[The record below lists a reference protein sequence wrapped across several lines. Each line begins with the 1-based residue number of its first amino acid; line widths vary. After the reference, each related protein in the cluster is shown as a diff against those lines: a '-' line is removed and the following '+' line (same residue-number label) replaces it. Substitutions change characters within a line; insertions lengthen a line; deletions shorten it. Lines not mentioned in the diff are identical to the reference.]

1 MKLQEPIIV
10 LPLSQYEEIKE
21 KERIVKEF
29 ETHAVDAIMTA
40 AMPRLMGIPNHYPL
54 DYNKV
59 REIARDIAD
68 DALKRLNLE

>member
-29 ETHAVDAIMTA
+29 ETHAVGAIMTA
-40 AMPRLMGIPNHYPL
+40 AIPRLMDVPSHCPL

-59 REIARDIAD
+59 KEIARDIAD
-68 DALKRLNLE
+68 DVLKRLNLE